1 MNLPPDF
8 LDKMQRL
15 LGSEYEAFVGSL
27 ERPLHHALR
36 FNTLKTDPT
45 NHTLPF
51 TLTPVGDWEPAG
63 FHLHDADRPGNHP
76 AHAAGLYYLQEPSA
90 MTVSA
95 LADPQPGELVLDLAA
110 APGGKSTHLAARM
123 GDTGMLVAND
133 IDRQRV
139 QHLAQNM
146 ERWGARQVLIT
157 NVTPPQLA
165 GQFGPIFDRVLL
177 DAPCSGEGMLRRT
190 GGHEWDEGLVAA
202 CARRQQSILDTA
214 VSLVRTGGRLI
225 YSTCTFSPEE
235 NEAVIGRFLQD
246 HPRFDVETPLAIPGA
261 RPGRPDWANGDPRLA
276 QTVRFWPHH
285 FPGEGHFVAVL
296 RCRKT
301 AETAATPSPFQPKRG
316 DWRDFRHWRDFARTV
331 LSVDWDEKRLHEAN
345 GRLYLLPENAIDTGS
360 LYLVRYGVLL
370 GELRRGYFRPSH
382 HLALALRPQEVQ
394 DQLALTDDE
403 AFNYLRGETWSVSGQ
418 TNGWRL
424 LTINGAGLGWGKVVN
439 GRLQNHYPRGLRLF

>member
-285 FPGEGHFVAVL
+285 FPGEGRGAAAFPTQTLAVFCAAGKRPRQPL
-296 RCRKT
+296 R
-301 AETAATPSPFQPKRG
+301 
-316 DWRDFRHWRDFARTV
+316 H
-331 LSVDWDEKRLHEAN
+331 
-345 GRLYLLPENAIDTGS
+345 
-360 LYLVRYGVLL
+360 
-370 GELRRGYFRPSH
+370 RPSN
-382 HLALALRPQEVQ
+382 P
-394 DQLALTDDE
+394 
-403 AFNYLRGETWSVSGQ
+403 
-418 TNGWRL
+418 
-424 LTINGAGLGWGKVVN
+424 NGAIGAIFATGATL
-439 GRLQNHYPRGLRLF
+439 PAPF